1 MSVRVAGPIAVIGG
15 GTMGETFIRAV
26 TDAGLTEASGIR
38 VCEKLPPR
46 RAQLSAD
53 LGVAVT
59 DSINDAAADAAY
71 VYLSIKPQDLASLN
85 GASIAPEQVVVS
97 IMAGVP
103 LHQLGGAL
111 GHNRIVR
118 AMPNTPAQVGRGFT
132 VWTADANVS
141 SADRDG
147 VRALLAAMGDEL
159 YVENEGVIDQA
170 TAVSGSGPA
179 YVFLLLEAMING
191 AVSIGL
197 NPADARRMVLETV
210 IGSAEFAAQSGRHPA
225 ELKDMVTSPG
235 GTTAAGLRALEAGG
249 VRSALIEA
257 IAAAHARA
265 QELGQS

>member
-15 GTMGETFIRAV
+15 GYDGETFIRAV

-46 RAQLSAD
+46 REQLSAD

-141 SADRDG
+141 SAT
-147 VRALLAAMGDEL
+147 
-159 YVENEGVIDQA
+159 A
-170 TAVSGSGPA
+170 TA
-179 YVFLLLEAMING
+179 
-191 AVSIGL
+191 
-197 NPADARRMVLETV
+197 
-210 IGSAEFAAQSGRHPA
+210 SAPCWRPWATNSMWKTKA
-225 ELKDMVTSPG
+225 
-235 GTTAAGLRALEAGG
+235 
-249 VRSALIEA
+249 
-257 IAAAHARA
+257 
-265 QELGQS
+265 

>member
-1 MSVRVAGPIAVIGG
+1 
-15 GTMGETFIRAV
+15 
-26 TDAGLTEASGIR
+26 
-38 VCEKLPPR
+38 
-46 RAQLSAD
+46 
-53 LGVAVT
+53 
-59 DSINDAAADAAY
+59 
-71 VYLSIKPQDLASLN
+71 
-85 GASIAPEQVVVS
+85 
-97 IMAGVP
+97 
-103 LHQLGGAL
+103 
-111 GHNRIVR
+111 
-118 AMPNTPAQVGRGFT
+118 
-132 VWTADANVS
+132 
-141 SADRDG
+141 
-147 VRALLAAMGDEL
+147 MGDEL